1 MKRRDVLRNIT
12 LTSLGVATAATG
24 IQAGTSSNPLPTPEE
39 LEKAAKKKKKSN
51 YGRTAE
57 EEVRDAKLM
66 SETFFTPHEMATITV
81 LCDIILP
88 ADSNSVSASQT
99 GVPAFIEFIA
109 KDMPNYQTPLRGGL
123 MWLDNQSTKRF
134 GKQFAACT
142 ASEQIQLVDEIAYPE
157 LAKPAMRQGV
167 AFFNTMRDLTMTG
180 FYTSEAGVADLGYIG
195 NQPNAWLGVPQDVL
209 DKYGLTG
216 KE

>member
-12 LTSLGVATAATG
+12 LTSLGVATATTG
-24 IQAGTSSNPLPTPEE
+24 MQANTSLALPPTAEE
-39 LEKAAKKKKKSN
+39 LLGDKKKKKSS
-51 YGRTAE
+51 YGRTPE
-57 EEVRDAKLM
+57 EAARDAKLM

-88 ADSNSVSASQT
+88 ADANSVSASQT

-109 KDMPNYQTPLRGGL
+109 KDMPNYQTPLRGGM
-123 MWLDNQSTKRF
+123 MWLDNQCTKRF
-134 GKQFAACT
+134 GKQFVVCT
-142 ASEQIQLVDEIAYPE
+142 AAEQIQVVDDIAYPE
-157 LAKPAMRQGV
+157 LAKPAMRNGV

-195 NQPNAWLGVPQDVL
+195 NQPNVWSGVPQDVL